1 MEDEINL
8 KDILAVLY
16 RWRRLILLMTLLF
29 GAGAFIV
36 SSFMTP
42 IYEAKSRILM
52 RQNSQSSAL
61 SSMGGL
67 AALAGINLGGASSGG
82 VGDIKALIDSRRV
95 GDYVSKEA
103 LALSKDGKPADLGK
117 LTSKID
123 GVYLELSVKHKDPFS
138 AQLISN
144 AYINA
149 LALYWN
155 KLNYSEAQKKIDYI
169 TAELPRVKAQ
179 LMAAENKLKS
189 LMYLTDQQ
197 GAVETVDV
205 MRAKREVEIL
215 NGVYTMLRGQLES
228 AKLDAAKEMSPF
240 SDVEEAL
247 LPEAPVSPRRGM
259 NTVIGLIMGLFVSV
273 FAAFLLDYL
282 MPQRRK

>member
-16 RWRRLILLMTLLF
+16 RWRSLILLVTFLF
-29 GAGAFIV
+29 GAVAFIV
-36 SSFMTP
+36 FSFMDP
-42 IYEAKSRILM
+42 VYEAKSRILM
-52 RQNSQSSAL
+52 RSS
-61 SSMGGL
+61 SSSSSIGSVAGL
-67 AALAGINLGGASSGG
+67 AALAGINIGSSGG
-82 VGDIKALIDSRRV
+82 GLGDIQALIESRKV
-95 GDYVSKEA
+95 NDYVSKEA
-103 LALSKDGKPADLGK
+103 AVLSKDGKPVGLGK
-117 LTSKID
+117 LKSKID
-123 GVYLELSVKHKDPFS
+123 GVFLVISVSHRDPNA

-144 AYINA
+144 AYIHA
-149 LALYWN
+149 LAIYWN

-169 TAELPRVKAQ
+169 TAELPKIQAQ
-179 LMAAENKLKS
+179 LAAAENKLKS

-205 MRAKREVEIL
+205 LRAKREVEIL
-215 NGVYTMLRGQLES
+215 NSVYTMLRGQLES

-247 LPEAPVSPRRGM
+247 LPEAPVSPRRGV

-282 MPQRRK
+282 IPKRRK

>member
-16 RWRRLILLMTLLF
+16 RWRSLILLITFLF
-29 GAGAFIV
+29 GAAAFIAF
-36 SSFMTP
+36 SFMDP
-42 IYEAKSRILM
+42 VYEAKSRILM
-52 RQNSQSSAL
+52 RSS
-61 SSMGGL
+61 SSSSIGSVAGL
-67 AALAGINLGGASSGG
+67 AALAGINIGSSGG
-82 VGDIKALIDSRRV
+82 GLGDIQALIESRKV
-95 GDYVSKEA
+95 NDYVSKEA
-103 LALSKDGKPADLGK
+103 AVLSKDGKPVGLGK
-117 LTSKID
+117 LKSKID
-123 GVYLELSVKHKDPFS
+123 GVFLVISVSHRDPNA

-144 AYINA
+144 AYIHA
-149 LALYWN
+149 LAIYWN

-169 TAELPRVKAQ
+169 TAELPKIQAQ
-179 LMAAENKLKS
+179 LAAAENKLKS

-205 MRAKREVEIL
+205 LRAKREVEIL
-215 NGVYTMLRGQLES
+215 NSVYTMLRGQLES

-247 LPEAPVSPRRGM
+247 LPEAPVSPRRGV